1 MAGLDQDRTPRMRT
15 SELVRRTTIVTLTV
29 LVIVGLALLLIE
41 IRTILLWILV
51 GVILAIGLYPAVDW
65 LTRHRLNRIIAALL
79 VSSLAI
85 AGVVAIVVAIAWPVV
100 LQADDFILELPDIV
114 RSVFGPTGQLHFV
127 ETRLHVLDRI
137 TEITPGDVAAGLM
150 GNQEAIVGVVTRAA
164 SFVAALITILVI
176 MVMLLIQGPKAWHSI
191 LRALVKDERIWAE
204 RIGQNFLRAVG
215 GYVRGNLAISAV
227 AGVSTYV
234 VLRILGV
241 PYAETLA
248 VAVAIL
254 DVIPL
259 VGAIIGAIIVTLVGF
274 AAAGTTEGI
283 ILIIFFVVYQQF
295 ENNVLQNLVYAR
307 TVSLSPLVV
316 FIAALIGAV
325 LGGIVGVLLAIPLA
339 SASWSLGSDLIALRH
354 ARHAETAATDERV
367 SATTAGPEPP
377 PKDDAPEHCD

>member
-1 MAGLDQDRTPRMRT
+1 MRT
-15 SELVRRTTIVTLTV
+15 SELVRRTTIVTITV

-41 IRTILLWILV
+41 IRGILLWILV

-65 LTRHRLNRIIAALL
+65 LTRHRCNRIFAALL
-79 VSSLAI
+79 VSTVAI
-85 AGVVAIVVAIAWPVV
+85 AALVALIVAIAWPVV

-137 TEITPGDVAAGLM
+137 TEVTPGDVAAGLM

-176 MVMLLIQGPKAWHSI
+176 MVMLLIQGPQAWHSI
-191 LRALVKDERIWAE
+191 LRALVKDERVWAE

-215 GYVRGNLAISAV
+215 GYVRGNLAISLV
-227 AGVSTYV
+227 AGVSTYI

-259 VGAIIGAIIVTLVGF
+259 VGAIIGAIIATMVGF
-274 AAAGTTEGI
+274 AAAGTTEGV

-316 FIAALIGAV
+316 FIAALFGAV

-339 SASWSLGSDLIALRH
+339 SAGWSLGSDLIALRH
-354 ARHAETAATDERV
+354 ARHAESAATDERV
-367 SATTAGPEPP
+367 TATTAGPEPP
-377 PKDDAPEHCD
+377 SKDDSPEHCD

>member
-1 MAGLDQDRTPRMRT
+1 M
-15 SELVRRTTIVTLTV
+15 
-29 LVIVGLALLLIE
+29 
-41 IRTILLWILV
+41 
-51 GVILAIGLYPAVDW
+51 
-65 LTRHRLNRIIAALL
+65 
-79 VSSLAI
+79 
-85 AGVVAIVVAIAWPVV
+85 
-100 LQADDFILELPDIV
+100 
-114 RSVFGPTGQLHFV
+114 
-127 ETRLHVLDRI
+127 LDRI
-137 TEITPGDVAAGLM
+137 TEVTPGDVAAGLM

-176 MVMLLIQGPKAWHSI
+176 MVMLLIQGPRAWHSI

-215 GYVRGNLAISAV
+215 GYVRGNLAISLV
-227 AGVSTYV
+227 AGVSTYI

-339 SASWSLGSDLIALRH
+339 SAGWSLGSDLIALRH
-354 ARHAETAATDERV
+354 ARHAESATTDDRV
-367 SATTAGPEPP
+367 TATTAGARSTAEGRLARALRLERPP
-377 PKDDAPEHCD
+377 GRAQLRNVRRGIGKWKLPMVAVRVVSVRRAISAAVIITITAARPIAMGRTSRATR

>member
-1 MAGLDQDRTPRMRT
+1 MRT
-15 SELVRRTTIVTLTV
+15 SEIVRRTTIVTMTV
-29 LVIVGLALLLIE
+29 LIIVGLALLLIE
-41 IRTILLWILV
+41 IRGILLWILV

-65 LTRHRLNRIIAALL
+65 LTRRRINRIFAALL
-79 VSSLAI
+79 VSTAAI
-85 AGVVAIVVAIAWPVV
+85 AAVVALVVAIAWPVV
-100 LQADDFILELPDIV
+100 LQADDFILEVPEIV

-127 ETRLHVLDRI
+127 ETRFQVLDHL
-137 TEITPGDVAAGLM
+137 TEITPGDVASGLM
-150 GNQEAIVGVVTRAA
+150 GNQEAIVGVPTRAA
-164 SFVAALITILVI
+164 SFVAATITILVI
-176 MVMLLIQGPKAWHSI
+176 MVMLLIQGPQAWHSI

-215 GYVRGNLAISAV
+215 GYVRGNLAISLV
-227 AGVSTYV
+227 AGVSTYI

-259 VGAIIGAIIVTLVGF
+259 VGAIIGAIIVTMVGF

-283 ILIIFFVVYQQF
+283 ILIIFFIVYQQF

-339 SASWSLGSDLIALRH
+339 SAGWSLGSDLIALRH
-354 ARHAETAATDERV
+354 ARHAESAATDERV

-377 PKDDAPEHCD
+377 TQDDSPQPCD

>member
-41 IRTILLWILV
+41 IRAILLWILV

-79 VSSLAI
+79 VSTLAI

-176 MVMLLIQGPKAWHSI
+176 MVMLLIQGPRAWHLI
-191 LRALVKDERIWAE
+191 LRALIKDERIWAE

-227 AGVSTYV
+227 AGVSRTSSS
-234 VLRILGV
+234 GSS
-241 PYAETLA
+241 
-248 VAVAIL
+248 
-254 DVIPL
+254 
-259 VGAIIGAIIVTLVGF
+259 GF
-274 AAAGTTEGI
+274 
-283 ILIIFFVVYQQF
+283 
-295 ENNVLQNLVYAR
+295 R
-307 TVSLSPLVV
+307 TPRPWPWRSP
-316 FIAALIGAV
+316 
-325 LGGIVGVLLAIPLA
+325 
-339 SASWSLGSDLIALRH
+339 SSTSSRWW
-354 ARHAETAATDERV
+354 ER
-367 SATTAGPEPP
+367 SSERSS
-377 PKDDAPEHCD
+377 

>member
-1 MAGLDQDRTPRMRT
+1 MRT
-15 SELVRRTTIVTLTV
+15 SEIVRRTTIVTMTV
-29 LVIVGLALLLIE
+29 LIIVGLALLLIE
-41 IRTILLWILV
+41 IRGILLWILV

-65 LTRHRLNRIIAALL
+65 LTRRRINRIFAALL
-79 VSSLAI
+79 VSTAAI
-85 AGVVAIVVAIAWPVV
+85 AAVVALVVAIAWPVV
-100 LQADDFILELPDIV
+100 LQADDFILEVPEIV

-127 ETRLHVLDRI
+127 ETRFQVLDHL
-137 TEITPGDVAAGLM
+137 TEITPGDVASGLM

-164 SFVAALITILVI
+164 SFVAATITILVI
-176 MVMLLIQGPKAWHSI
+176 MVMLLIQGPQAWHSI

-215 GYVRGNLAISAV
+215 GYVRGNLAISLV
-227 AGVSTYV
+227 AGVSTYI

-259 VGAIIGAIIVTLVGF
+259 VGAIIGAIIVTMVGF

-283 ILIIFFVVYQQF
+283 ILIIFFIVYQQF

-339 SASWSLGSDLIALRH
+339 SAGWSLGSDLIALRH
-354 ARHAETAATDERV
+354 ARHAESAATDERV

-377 PKDDAPEHCD
+377 TQDDSPEPCD